1 MTLLDL
7 LALVFGILGVILTIK
22 ETIWCWL
29 ADIISV
35 SLQGFAFYKA
45 RLFGDFSL
53 QIFYFVS
60 GIYGWFYWH
69 KHKTI
74 DFKVSKMS
82 KKNWILMIFG
92 NIALSLLLYPVLNYF
107 KTDQVIIECILTSSS
122 LICTYMMAKK
132 WIENWIFW
140 MLIDLA
146 YVYLYLIKHLPTYAI
161 LYLFFSVMA
170 FYGYYLWRKKLKK

>member
-1 MTLLDL
+1 MSTIDL
-7 LALVFGILGVILTIK
+7 LALCFGILGVILTIR
-22 ETIWCWL
+22 ETIWCWA

-35 SLQGFAFYKA
+35 SLQGFVFYKV

-53 QIFYFVS
+53 QIFYFIS
-60 GIYGWFYWH
+60 GVYGWIHWNKY
-69 KHKTI
+69 KTQEFHI
-74 DFKVSKMS
+74 SKMS
-82 KKNWILMIFG
+82 KKNWILVVSGI
-92 NIALSLLLYPVLNYF
+92 IILSIILYPILKYI
-107 KTDQVIIECILTSSS
+107 KSDQVIIESILTSSS

-146 YVYLYLIKHLPTYAI
+146 YVYLYLVKQLPTYAI

-170 FYGYYLWRKKLKK
+170 FYGFYIWRKKLKK